1 MRVSTQKYV
10 SGVKGSSFNKYRRLQ
25 GKAGPQPGREA
36 GFVSREATGDLD
48 ESGFGGQ
55 TEADRGAV
63 RVRKRR
69 WRVSLSSS
77 QCGCSGEVAVT
88 VVGGFVVPLGL
99 DAGDR
104 ACRRGRRGG
113 ARLGA
118 QGRGT

>member
-48 ESGFGGQ
+48 ESGFGSQ

-69 WRVSLSSS
+69 WR
-77 QCGCSGEVAVT
+77 VAVT